1 MRWTVGVLG
10 LLAAVGGFLQFA
22 PVWHPFSDW
31 IAPVA
36 APIAE
41 ATNGQEAIGSI
52 WAVLLGLAGIGIAW
66 LIYGAKS
73 VEAPAPVRA
82 LEKKFYWDELYNW
95 LWYYP
100 SDLIARGLAAFV
112 ERPLIAGSLA
122 FVGEGFGL
130 GSRELG
136 RAQNGLVRT
145 YALALAGSVAILVVV
160 FLSVR

>member
-10 LLAAVGGFLQFA
+10 LLAAIGGFLQFS
-22 PVWHPFSDW
+22 PVWHPLSDW
-31 IAPVA
+31 LAPVA

-41 ATNGQEAIGSI
+41 ATNGQEAIASI

-73 VEAPAPVRA
+73 VAAPKPVRA
-82 LEKKFYWDELYNW
+82 LEKKLYWDELYDW
-95 LWYYP
+95 LWYHP
-100 SDLIARGLAAFV
+100 ADLIARGFSAV
-112 ERPLIAGSLA
+112 IERPLIAGSLSA
-122 FVGEGFGL
+122 VGAGFGL

-136 RAQNGLVRT
+136 QAQNGLVRT